1 MKIKDTAKS
10 AVDDKERNDL
20 LKINSKI
27 QEACQNINSNLDLTK
42 LRIADIDSRINEVDE
57 HIVEVAN

>member
-1 MKIKDTAKS
+1 MKIKDTTKS

-20 LKINSKI
+20 LKINSTI
-27 QEACQNINSNLDLTK
+27 QEAYQNINSNLDLTK

>member
-20 LKINSKI
+20 LKINSTI